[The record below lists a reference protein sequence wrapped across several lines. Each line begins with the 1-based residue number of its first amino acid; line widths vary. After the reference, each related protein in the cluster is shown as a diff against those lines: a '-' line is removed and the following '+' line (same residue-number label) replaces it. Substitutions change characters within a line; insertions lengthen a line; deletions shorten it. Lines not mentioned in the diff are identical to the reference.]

1 MPSRRWAPAVSIR
14 YVVDTSV
21 AGAANR
27 ARGGESETAKL
38 CRRYMLTL
46 MNACHRMAMTDA
58 IRLEWDHRASRWSQD
73 WYLQMARKGKVRV
86 VRPANCA
93 KIEAGIDD
101 SEFTARE
108 KAALRKDIRLIAA
121 ALASD
126 LRIVSLD
133 TTSMVLF
140 GTLART
146 VGDLES
152 LTWIYPIDGSLP
164 PHRG

>member
-1 MPSRRWAPAVSIR
+1 MPNRKWAPAVSIR

-27 ARGGESETAKL
+27 ACGGESETAKL
-38 CRRYMLTL
+38 CRTYMLTL
-46 MNACHRMAMTDA
+46 MNACHRMAITDA
-58 IRLEWDHRASRWSQD
+58 IKLEWDHRASRWSQD

-86 VRPANCA
+86 VRPANCT
-93 KIEAGIDD
+93 KIEASINK
-101 SEFTARE
+101 SELSAGE
-108 KAALRKDIRLIAA
+108 KSALRKDIRLVAA

-133 TTSMVLF
+133 TTSMGLF
-140 GTLART
+140 GTLAQT
-146 VGDLES
+146 VDDLAS
-152 LTWIYPIDGSLP
+152 LIWIFPMDGSLP